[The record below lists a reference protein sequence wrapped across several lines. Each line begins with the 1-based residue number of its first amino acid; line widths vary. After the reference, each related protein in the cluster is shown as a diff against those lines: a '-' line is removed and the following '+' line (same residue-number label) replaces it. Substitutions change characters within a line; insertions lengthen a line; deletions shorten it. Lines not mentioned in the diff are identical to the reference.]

1 MYGPDNGEN
10 VIYYI
15 TIYNEPTPQPAEPED
30 LDVEGLHKGIYLYS
44 KAEGEGHEASILASG
59 VGMQWA
65 LKARDI
71 LAEDY
76 GIKANI
82 FSATSWIELARDGA
96 RRNLEV
102 LRNPGEDIAEPF
114 VTTQLKKGSGP
125 YVAVSDFAT
134 DLPNQ
139 IREWVPGDYT
149 VLGADGFGFSD
160 TRPAA
165 RRHFNIDAESIVV
178 AVLNGLARE
187 GKIDSSVAAQAA
199 EKFKLSD
206 PTSVTVDPDA
216 PVE

>member
-1 MYGPDNGEN
+1 GEN

-44 KAEGEGHEASILASG
+44 EAEGEGHRASILASG

-65 LKARDI
+65 LRAKEI
-71 LAEDY
+71 LDEDY

-82 FSATSWIELARDGA
+82 FSATSWTELARDGA
-96 RRNLEV
+96 RRNLEA
-102 LRNPGEDIAEPF
+102 LRNPGTDIDEPF

-139 IREWVPGDYT
+139 IREWVPGPYT
-149 VLGADGFGFSD
+149 
-160 TRPAA
+160 
-165 RRHFNIDAESIVV
+165 
-178 AVLNGLARE
+178 
-187 GKIDSSVAAQAA
+187 
-199 EKFKLSD
+199 
-206 PTSVTVDPDA
+206 
-216 PVE
+216 